1 MRNKYF
7 WILFAVVLTTLAGLI
22 LVQSL
27 WIRESLNINK
37 LLFEQQVNSA
47 LSASAAS
54 LEQEETVYFL
64 NSELKKETDTT
75 KAALFKDKQTKK
87 TIFFQKEISLRS
99 NSKEKNVDAQ
109 ISVIPKDTSREQIF
123 SGAPAWDYSQS
134 IYNKKI
140 LVERIVNR
148 YINTHLKINKRIRT
162 KTLENTVTAELI
174 LKGIKLS
181 YQYAVKDELGETIMK
196 SDGFNDTSGHQ
207 KFMVRLYPGDI
218 FNQPNF
224 LVVYFPDELVYIY
237 KSSWIMIVSSLAL
250 MLIIIVVIGYSVFII
265 FKQKRLSE
273 IKTDFISNMTHELK
287 TPISTISLASQL
299 LGDTNV
305 SPENKNIESLSKLIL
320 DESKRLGVHVEK
332 VLQMAVF
339 EKAQIKLKRKKINI
353 NDLSASVL
361 NNFSIQLKSRNGK
374 LIKELNAQDPFIFAD
389 EVHITNIIVNL
400 LDNALKYCPNEQP
413 VIILS
418 TRSNDSGIV
427 IDVKDNGIGI
437 SKDNHKKIFEQFYRV
452 PTGNVHNVKGFGLG
466 LSYVKK
472 IAEAHDGNVTVESKP
487 GHGSVFSIFIPYQHD
502 ESD

>member
-7 WILFAVVLTTLAGLI
+7 WILFSVVITTLAGLI

-27 WIRESLNINK
+27 WIRKSLKINK

-47 LSASAAS
+47 LNATVES
-54 LEQEETVYFL
+54 LEQEETVFHL
-64 NSELKKETDTT
+64 EGELKSVHDTMKAPLTKE
-75 KAALFKDKQTKK
+75 KK
-87 TIFFQKEISLRS
+87 VKKPIFFPNEIYLKS
-99 NSKEKNVDAQ
+99 NTEEKDVSAR
-109 ISVIPKDTSREQIF
+109 ISVVPKDTSKEQVIP
-123 SGAPAWDYSQS
+123 GAPVRDFSQS
-134 IYNKKI
+134 IYNKAS

-148 YINTHLKINKRIRT
+148 MINTHLKIEERLT
-162 KTLENTVTAELI
+162 AKTLEKTITAENI

-181 YQYAVKDELGETIMK
+181 FEYAVKDELGETIMK
-196 SDGFNDTSGHQ
+196 SEAYIDTTLHE
-207 KFMVRLYPGDI
+207 KFTVRLYPGDI
-218 FNQPNF
+218 FNQPYF
-224 LVVYFPDELVYIY
+224 LLIYFPDELMYIY

-250 MLIIIVVIGYSVFII
+250 LLILIVIIGFSTFII

-305 SPENKNIESLSKLIL
+305 SPESKNIETLSKLIF

-339 EKAQIKLKRKKINI
+339 EKAQIKLKLKKLNI
-353 NDLSASVL
+353 NELATSVL

-374 LIKELNAQDPFIFAD
+374 AIKELNAQDPFIYAD

-400 LDNALKYCPNEQP
+400 LDNALKYCPAEP

-418 TRSNDSGIV
+418 TRSNDNGIV
-427 IDVKDNGIGI
+427 IEVKDNGIGI
-437 SKDNHKKIFEQFYRV
+437 SKDNQKKIFEQFYRV

-472 IAEAHDGNVTVESKP
+472 IVEAHKGNVSVESKT
-487 GHGSVFSIFIPYQHD
+487 GHGSAFSIFIPYQNS